1 MQIRLHKLVSLANTV
16 LKHACVLS
24 RLCILHYS
32 IDIYLPS
39 LLQCCSTGTCLPLGL
54 ASLLSPPSSL
64 CRSLASISIAAASHE
79 ARWVTATHPHR
90 RTQPFSAA
98 LFKRGP
104 LDPSATQPPTDGSC
118 GNLEK
123 LSNVTLTHEERN
135 LNEEENELL
144 VAHWKLANS
153 YCITQC
159 VICKNKLQ
167 GTLVDGLEIR

>member
-1 MQIRLHKLVSLANTV
+1 MGHGYTF
-16 LKHACVLS
+16 
-24 RLCILHYS
+24 
-32 IDIYLPS
+32 
-39 LLQCCSTGTCLPLGL
+39 
-54 ASLLSPPSSL
+54 
-64 CRSLASISIAAASHE
+64 
-79 ARWVTATHPHR
+79 
-90 RTQPFSAA
+90 TQPFSAA

-167 GTLVDGLEIR
+167 GTLVDGLEMR